1 MMSGR
6 CILYSSDSKRRLKG
20 PDISISIP
28 TALALPMLELL
39 PLLLLPASTSSL
51 TPTHPLPSL
60 PRQGASVDGGR
71 EQEEEKRL
79 DLEPP

>member
-1 MMSGR
+1 
-6 CILYSSDSKRRLKG
+6 
-20 PDISISIP
+20 
-28 TALALPMLELL
+28 MLELL